1 MASKCTSAAFNLG
14 QSPENHVC
22 GSDLGARRPGLQN
35 DICSHFG
42 ASLQNHVC
50 CFHVGARLP
59 KSRLLLSFG
68 GKASQIAADAVSSAQ
83 GLQVHICCFHVG
95 AKLPKSRLLL
105 SFWGKASQIAA
116 DAVTSA
122 QGLQVHVCCFLLS
135 QGFPNML
142 SLRRRASKCV
152 REPAALDNLF
162 VDKPRPLESRTALGK
177 QNGCNLCCLGRPDD
191 VKSPVML

>member
-1 MASKCTSAAFNLG
+1 M
-14 QSPENHVC
+14 
-22 GSDLGARRPGLQN
+22 
-35 DICSHFG
+35 
-42 ASLQNHVC
+42 
-50 CFHVGARLP
+50 
-59 KSRLLLSFG
+59 
-68 GKASQIAADAVSSAQ
+68 
-83 GLQVHICCFHVG
+83 HICCFHVG

-162 VDKPRPLESRTALGK
+162 VDKPRPLESRAALGK